1 MKLDLE
7 SNDVRII
14 RNLVTSRINE
24 LREKL
29 ADVDDKEDE
38 LKEVIRTYKRV
49 IKKID
54 EQINID

>member
-7 SNDVRII
+7 LNDVKII

-29 ADVDDKEDE
+29 AEADDKEDE
-38 LKEVIRTYKRV
+38 LKEVIRAYKKV
-49 IKKID
+49 IRKINGQVD
-54 EQINID
+54 AD